1 MKCLLK
7 FFFETFK
14 AHFQRRAF
22 FQNLKGTLHFHGKL
36 FFDEKMDF
44 KWVNVREYREVYVCV
59 WKREQGD
66 ILWTKL
72 VQKAVDF
79 DIWHL
84 RWAFGFRIFL
94 ILSIK
99 DLKSSG
105 GNVLNKT
112 QIPEVAFE
120 ERRGTSYH

>member
-14 AHFQRRAF
+14 ALFQRQAF

-79 DIWHL
+79 HFSTFDTWDGPLALEFFCPHNTDIIMTQH
-84 RWAFGFRIFL
+84 
-94 ILSIK
+94 
-99 DLKSSG
+99 G
-105 GNVLNKT
+105 GNVLKH
-112 QIPEVAFE
+112 E
-120 ERRGTSYH
+120 